1 MEAVD
6 FDEYL
11 AALLHAPRLHAGVL
25 AFYDHRVGRICADQR
40 LLLIPLD
47 DHLCLRGDGLFESL
61 ACRERTIFAL
71 DGHLARLRDGAA
83 ALRLRP
89 PCSWEE
95 VRARIRDVARAAGRD
110 DCGLRVLLG
119 RGPGGFGIAPSES
132 PVSSLYIVALESEPT
147 RREVLEKGLSAFSS
161 AIPPKQPYL
170 ARIKSNNYLP
180 NVLMAQEAAE
190 RGLDVPVAFDGQGRM
205 CEAAIASVGI
215 VDEAGALVCPPRERI
230 LEGTSMQ
237 AALAAARR
245 AGMAALRRDITRGDI
260 VRAREMLLFT
270 SASLCLSLTSFDGAP
285 VGCGRP
291 GPVASLLREEML
303 RAMLREGASF

>member
-11 AALLHAPRLHAGVL
+11 AALLHAPRPHTGVL

-40 LLLIPLD
+40 LLLLPLD

-61 ACRERTIFAL
+61 ACRERTVFAL
-71 DGHLARLRDGAA
+71 DGHLARLREGAA

-95 VRARIRDVARAAGRD
+95 VRARIMDVARASGRD

-119 RGPGGFGIAPSES
+119 RGPGGFGIAPSEC
-132 PVSSLYIVALESEPT
+132 PVSSLYIVALESAPT
-147 RREVLEKGLSAFSS
+147 RREVLEKGLSAFAS

-190 RGLDVPVAFDGQGRM
+190 RGLDVAIAFDGQGRM

-215 VDEAGALVCPPRERI
+215 VDEAGALVCPPPERI
-230 LEGTSMQ
+230 LEGTSML
-237 AALAAARR
+237 AALAAARK
-245 AGMAALRRDITRGDI
+245 AGMSALRRDVTRGDI
-260 VRAREMLLFT
+260 ARAREMLLFT
-270 SASLCLSLTSFDGAP
+270 SASLCLSLTSFDGIP
-285 VGCGRP
+285 VGCGKP
-291 GPVASLLREEML
+291 GPVASLLRAEML
-303 RAMLREGASF
+303 HAMLREGASF

>member
-11 AALLHAPRLHAGVL
+11 AALLHAPRPHTGVL

-40 LLLIPLD
+40 LLLLPLD

-61 ACRERTIFAL
+61 ACRERTVFAL
-71 DGHLARLRDGAA
+71 DGHLVRLREGAA

-95 VRARIRDVARAAGRD
+95 VRARIMDVARASGRD

-119 RGPGGFGIAPSES
+119 RGPGGFGIAPSEC
-132 PVSSLYIVALESEPT
+132 PVSSLYIVALESAPT
-147 RREVLEKGLSAFSS
+147 RREVLEKGLSAFAS

-190 RGLDVPVAFDGQGRM
+190 RGLDVAVAFDGQGRM

-215 VDEAGALVCPPRERI
+215 VDEAGALVCPPPERPW
-230 LEGTSMQ
+230 
-237 AALAAARR
+237 AAASPDLWPLCCARKCCAPCSVREPLSDALSAAGPGKYGSEPSGATHGGAYGVEHSARHAGRR
-245 AGMAALRRDITRGDI
+245 PYGSFRCVLKRR
-260 VRAREMLLFT
+260 F
-270 SASLCLSLTSFDGAP
+270 P
-285 VGCGRP
+285 GRRP
-291 GPVASLLREEML
+291 A
-303 RAMLREGASF
+303 